1 MVVED
6 SNDSPSLMIVLSG
19 TVELSQKNFDTGVP
33 TKIHKAHVAGVLC
46 QLQTLTNEP
55 SFFTVK
61 AIAKD
66 TKVSLIC
73 FFIDFF
79 LLVLRKVF
87 LNTFYPHF
95 TIRIG
100 CEARLEIC
108 ETLHGT

>member
-79 LLVLRKVF
+79 TSFAQFPKSFLIPFILILLF
-87 LNTFYPHF
+87 
-95 TIRIG
+95 
-100 CEARLEIC
+100 A
-108 ETLHGT
+108 